1 MFYKLLLLL
10 FISLSAFS
18 QEYEITS
25 ENIEINTDLNTIS
38 YENKVFFSSEN
49 IKFSADK
56 LKLNQNNDSF
66 TATGMPIKIVFFDG
80 SEFIEGEAEI
90 IEIDSERLVLS
101 KNVSVIKSGNK
112 INSEKMVVK
121 LKKNDKSWEN
131 KQIYK
136 F

>member
-1 MFYKLLLLL
+1 MFYKLLFLL

-121 LKKNDKSWEN
+121 LKKNDKSF
-131 KQIYK
+131 YHS
-136 F
+136 FLV

>member
-66 TATGMPIKIVFFDG
+66 TATGMTIKIVFFDG

-121 LKKNDKSWEN
+121 LKKNDKS
-131 KQIYK
+131 
-136 F
+136 

>member
-10 FISLSAFS
+10 FIPLSAFS

-38 YENKVFFSSEN
+38 YENKVFFNSEN

>member
-90 IEIDSERLVLS
+90 VEIDSERLVLS

-121 LKKNDKSWEN
+121 LKKNDKS
-131 KQIYK
+131 
-136 F
+136 

>member
-1 MFYKLLLLL
+1 MFYKLLFLL

-121 LKKNDKSWEN
+121 LKKND
-131 KQIYK
+131 
-136 F
+136 